1 MIISIYISN
10 INYGVILLNN
20 LQTEQ
25 MKTISFGVYAASPWD
40 GPFEAFF
47 TEMKIEKHEKT

>member
-25 MKTISFGVYAASPWD
+25 MKQYLSEFMLQTL
-40 GPFEAFF
+40 
-47 TEMKIEKHEKT
+47 EMARLKQFLLK